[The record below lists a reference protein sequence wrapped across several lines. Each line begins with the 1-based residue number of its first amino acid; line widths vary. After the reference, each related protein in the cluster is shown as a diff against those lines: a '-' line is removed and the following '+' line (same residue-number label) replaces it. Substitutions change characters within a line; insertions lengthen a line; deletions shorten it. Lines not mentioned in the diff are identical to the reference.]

1 MTSTR
6 WPTGCWRVACG
17 VWRRYRV
24 AGVHGRV
31 LDPVYEVLKQRGLT
45 VWLVDARQMRYVP
58 GRKSDVQD
66 CQWLQKLMS
75 LGFLRAAFR
84 PDGEVCVVRAVAR
97 QRDVLLAD
105 QASWVQRMQKA
116 LVQMNIQIRVSSDS
130 KNSNASAALPRST
143 AVPLRLAS
151 RSTQTRFQ
159 RKTGDQPVL
168 FLMSTPRPTTSVVRP
183 PRGKENSGTALRFL
197 ESRLIEDVEP
207 FHGCPQHTEA
217 GHCFRI

>member
-1 MTSTR
+1 
-6 WPTGCWRVACG
+6 
-17 VWRRYRV
+17 
-24 AGVHGRV
+24 
-31 LDPVYEVLKQRGLT
+31 
-45 VWLVDARQMRYVP
+45 
-58 GRKSDVQD
+58 
-66 CQWLQKLMS
+66 MS

-183 PRGKENSGTALRFL
+183 PRGKENLGTALRFL
-197 ESRLIEDVEP
+197 ESRLIKGVEP

-217 GHCFRI
+217 GHCFRAGHGVERCAAVLRYRKLPHEVRKGAGTFNPFADSIKQLTMPVSKGL